1 MQHERKFMA
10 NWIISDKDLDKQYNR
25 AKIAAAEALNY
36 EPRAKSARYSPARRQ
51 VVIELTNG
59 CSFIFPVDKA
69 QGLAGASNK
78 NLAAVTILG
87 KGMGLHWEKLD
98 ADLSIASLV
107 LGIFGS
113 HAWMREI
120 ARQGGATSSPAKSA
134 AARANGAKGG
144 RPKKGAAT
152 QKAA

>member
-1 MQHERKFMA
+1 MA
-10 NWIISDKDLDKQYNR
+10 NWKISDNDLDTQINH
-25 AKIAAAEALNY
+25 AKDAGAKALNN
-36 EPRAKSARYSPARRQ
+36 EPRAKSARYSPTRRQ
-51 VVIELTNG
+51 VIVELTNG

-69 QGLAGASNK
+69 QGLAEASSK
-78 NLAAVTILG
+78 DLAAVEILG
-87 KGMGLHWEKLD
+87 NGVGLHWEKLD

-120 ARQGGATSSPAKSA
+120 ARRGGAASTPAKSA
-134 AARANGAKGG
+134 AARANGVKGG
-144 RPKKGAAT
+144 RPKKSTST

>member
-1 MQHERKFMA
+1 MA
-10 NWIISDKDLDKQYNR
+10 KWIISDHDLDKQIR
-25 AKIAAAEALNY
+25 HAKDAGAAALQN
-36 EPRAKSARYSPARRQ
+36 EPRAKSARYSATRRQ
-51 VVIELTNG
+51 VVVELTNG

-78 NLAAVTILG
+78 DLAAVAILG

-107 LGIFGS
+107 VGIFGS
-113 HAWMREI
+113 QAWMREL
-120 ARQGGATSSPAKSA
+120 ARRGGTASTPAKVA

-144 RPKKGAAT
+144 RPKKVAT
-152 QKAA
+152 VAQKAA

>member
-1 MQHERKFMA
+1 MA
-10 NWIISDKDLDKQYNR
+10 NWIISDSDLNKQINR
-25 AKIAAAEALNY
+25 AKAAGEEALKN
-36 EPRAKSARYSPARRQ
+36 ELRAKSARYSPARRQ
-51 VVIELTNG
+51 VIVELTND

-69 QGLAGASNK
+69 QGLSGASNK
-78 NLAAVTILG
+78 DLAAVKILG
-87 KGMGLHWEKLD
+87 KGIGLHWEKLD

-120 ARQGGATSSPAKSA
+120 ARRGGAISTPAKAA
-134 AARANGAKGG
+134 AARTNGTKGG
-144 RPKKGAAT
+144 RPKKSSSPS

>member
-1 MQHERKFMA
+1 MA
-10 NWIISDKDLDKQYNR
+10 NWKISESDLDNQINC
-25 AKIAAAEALNY
+25 AKSAGAEALKS
-36 EPRAKSARYSPARRQ
+36 EPRAKSARYSPTRRQ
-51 VVIELTNG
+51 VIVELTNG

-78 NLAAVTILG
+78 DLAAIKILG

-107 LGIFGS
+107 VGIFGS

-120 ARQGGATSSPAKSA
+120 ARRGGAASTPAKAA

-144 RPKKGAAT
+144 RPKKST
-152 QKAA
+152 STSQKAA

>member
-1 MQHERKFMA
+1 MA
-10 NWIISDKDLDKQYNR
+10 KWRISDAELSRQINR
-25 AKIAAAEALNY
+25 AKDAGTKALNN
-36 EPRAKSARYSPARRQ
+36 EPRAKAARYIPVRRQ
-51 VVIELTNG
+51 VIVELTNG

-78 NLAAVTILG
+78 DLAAVELLG
-87 KGMGLHWEKLD
+87 RGRGLHWEALD

-107 LGIFGS
+107 VGIFGS
-113 HAWMREI
+113 HAWMREL
-120 ARQGGATSSPAKSA
+120 ARRGGAVSSPAKSA

-144 RPKKGAAT
+144 RPKKSAIT

>member
-1 MQHERKFMA
+1 MA
-10 NWIISDKDLDKQYNR
+10 NWKISDNDLDKQINR
-25 AKIAAAEALNY
+25 AKDAGTEALNN
-36 EPRAKSARYSPARRQ
+36 EPRAKSARYSPTRRQ
-51 VVIELTNG
+51 VIVELTNG

-78 NLAAVTILG
+78 DLATVEILG

-107 LGIFGS
+107 VGIFGS

-120 ARQGGATSSPAKSA
+120 ARRGGAASSPAKSA

-144 RPKKGAAT
+144 RPKKSTAT

>member
-1 MQHERKFMA
+1 MA
-10 NWIISDKDLDKQYNR
+10 NWIISDSDLDKQIHR
-25 AKIAAAEALNY
+25 AKAAGVAAIKN
-36 EPRAKSARYSPARRQ
+36 EPRAKAVRYSPARRQ
-51 VVIELTNG
+51 IIVELTNG

-78 NLAAVTILG
+78 DLAAVQILG

-107 LGIFGS
+107 LGVFGS
-113 HAWMREI
+113 KVWMREI
-120 ARQGGATSSPAKSA
+120 ARRGGVASTPAKSA
-134 AARANGAKGG
+134 AARANGNKGG
-144 RPKKGAAT
+144 RPKKTVAA

>member
-1 MQHERKFMA
+1 MA
-10 NWIISDKDLDKQYNR
+10 NWKISESDLDNQITR
-25 AKIAAAEALNY
+25 AKAAGAEALKS
-36 EPRAKSARYSPARRQ
+36 EPRAKSARYSPTRRQ
-51 VVIELTNG
+51 VIVEMTNG

-78 NLAAVTILG
+78 ELAAIKILG

-107 LGIFGS
+107 VGIFGS

-120 ARQGGATSSPAKSA
+120 ARRGGAASTPAKAA
-134 AARANGAKGG
+134 AARANGTKGG
-144 RPKKGAAT
+144 RPKKST
-152 QKAA
+152 TTSQKAA

>member
-1 MQHERKFMA
+1 MA
-10 NWIISDKDLDKQYNR
+10 NWKISDADLDKQINR
-25 AKIAAAEALNY
+25 AKIAGADTLNN
-36 EPRAKSARYSPARRQ
+36 EPRAKSARYSPSRRQ
-51 VVIELTNG
+51 VVVELANG

-78 NLAAVTILG
+78 DLASVEILG

-120 ARQGGATSSPAKSA
+120 ARRGGAATTQAKSA
-134 AARANGAKGG
+134 AARVNGAKGG
-144 RPKKGAAT
+144 RPKKGTAT

>member
-1 MQHERKFMA
+1 MA
-10 NWIISDKDLDKQYNR
+10 NWKISESDLDNQINR
-25 AKIAAAEALNY
+25 AKAAGAEALNH
-36 EPRAKSARYSPARRQ
+36 EPRAKSARYSPTRRQ
-51 VVIELTNG
+51 VIVELTNG

-78 NLAAVTILG
+78 DLAAIKILG

-107 LGIFGS
+107 VGIFGS

-120 ARQGGATSSPAKSA
+120 ARRGGAASTPAKAA

-144 RPKKGAAT
+144 RPKKSTAT
-152 QKAA
+152 SQKAA

>member
-1 MQHERKFMA
+1 MA
-10 NWIISDKDLDKQYNR
+10 NWKISESDLDNQIAR
-25 AKIAAAEALNY
+25 AKAAGAEALKN
-36 EPRAKSARYSPARRQ
+36 EPRAKSARYSPTRRQ
-51 VVIELTNG
+51 VIVELTNG

-78 NLAAVTILG
+78 DLATIKILG

-107 LGIFGS
+107 VGIFGS

-120 ARQGGATSSPAKSA
+120 ARRGGAISTPAKAA
-134 AARANGAKGG
+134 AARTNGTKGG
-144 RPKKGAAT
+144 RPKKSSSPS

>member
-1 MQHERKFMA
+1 MA
-10 NWIISDKDLDKQYNR
+10 NWKISESDLDNQINR
-25 AKIAAAEALNY
+25 AKAAGAEALKN
-36 EPRAKSARYSPARRQ
+36 EPRAKAARYSPTRRQ
-51 VVIELTNG
+51 VIVELTNG

-78 NLAAVTILG
+78 DLAAIKILG

-107 LGIFGS
+107 VGIFGS

-120 ARQGGATSSPAKSA
+120 ARRGGAASTPAKAA

-144 RPKKGAAT
+144 RPIKST
-152 QKAA
+152 TTSQKAA